1 MGGFKD
7 KLEGQ
12 NIIVVGGSTGIGFGA
27 AAALLDV
34 GARVTII
41 SSSSAKL
48 DAALQRL
55 GSPNAKGVVADVRN
69 EAAFTDTL
77 RSLAPVDHVI
87 FSAVDNII
95 RGKLEDQ
102 NLDEAKH
109 LFGVLVLLKY
119 DIVRKGGSLT
129 LTSGTAGIKP
139 GKNAAIG
146 GALNGGVLSLTK
158 GLAADLAEKK
168 IRVNTVVPGLVKTP
182 LWDKQGKTPEE
193 QEEIF
198 NKASQTLPVGFVAT
212 PEHIAEAYLY
222 AVRADYSTG
231 KLIEIVEGTLTH
243 ISKTLYPCP
252 RREPYRHV
260 NPIYIAQ
267 EDFVH

>member
-77 RSLAPVDHVI
+77 RSLAPVDHVV

-109 LFGVLVLLKY
+109 LFGVKFWGAVITGKVLLKY

-231 KLIEIVEGTLTH
+231 KLIEIDGGVL
-243 ISKTLYPCP
+243 
-252 RREPYRHV
+252 V
-260 NPIYIAQ
+260 
-267 EDFVH
+267 

>member
-1 MGGFKD
+1 MGGFRD
-7 KLEGQ
+7 RLEGQ
-12 NIIVVGGSTGIGFGA
+12 KIVVVGGSTGIGFGA

-34 GARVTII
+34 GAKVTII
-41 SSSSAKL
+41 SSSPAKL

-55 GSPNAKGVVADVRN
+55 ASPDAKGVVADVRD
-69 EAAFTDTL
+69 EAAFTGTL
-77 RSLAPVDHVI
+77 RSLAPVDHVV

-102 NLDEAKH
+102 NLDDAKQ
-109 LFGVLVLLKY
+109 LFGVKFWGAVIAGKALLKY

-139 GKNAAIG
+139 GKSAAIG

-198 NKASQTLPVGFVAT
+198 NKASQNLPVGFVAT

-222 AVRADYSTG
+222 AIRADYSTG
-231 KLIEIVEGTLTH
+231 KLIEIGE
-243 ISKTLYPCP
+243 
-252 RREPYRHV
+252 
-260 NPIYIAQ
+260 
-267 EDFVH
+267 

>member
-1 MGGFKD
+1 MGYKE

-12 NIIVVGGSTGIGFGA
+12 KIIVVAGSTGIGYGA

-34 GARVTII
+34 GAKVTII
-41 SSSSAKL
+41 SSNQEKL
-48 DAALQRL
+48 DAALKQL
-55 GSPNAKGVVADVRN
+55 SSNSPDVKGVVSDVRD
-69 EAAFTDTL
+69 EAAYTKTL
-77 RSLAPVDHVI
+77 QSLAPVDHVV

-102 NLDEAKH
+102 SLDDAKH
-109 LFGVLVLLKY
+109 LFGVKFWGAVTTVLMKY
-119 DIVRKGGSLT
+119 DIVRQGGSLT

-146 GALNGGVLSLTK
+146 GALNGGVLSLTR
-158 GLAADLAEKK
+158 GLAADLSEKK

-193 QEEIF
+193 QVEIF
-198 NKASQTLPVGFVAT
+198 NAASQKLPVGFVAG

-222 AVRADYSTG
+222 AIRADYTTG
-231 KLIEIVEGTLTH
+231 KLIEIDGGVL
-243 ISKTLYPCP
+243 L
-252 RREPYRHV
+252 
-260 NPIYIAQ
+260 
-267 EDFVH
+267 

>member
-1 MGGFKD
+1 MGAFKD

-12 NIIVVGGSTGIGFGA
+12 NIVVVGGSTGIGFGA

-55 GSPNAKGVVADVRN
+55 ASPSAKGVVADVRD
-69 EAAFTDTL
+69 ETAFADTL
-77 RSLAPVDHVI
+77 RSLAPVDHIV

-109 LFGVLVLLKY
+109 LFGVKFWGAVITGKVLLKY

-129 LTSGTAGIKP
+129 LTSGTAGIRP

-198 NKASQTLPVGFVAT
+198 SKASQNLPVGFVAT

-222 AVRADYSTG
+222 AIRADYSTG
-231 KLIEIVEGTLTH
+231 KLIEIDGGVL
-243 ISKTLYPCP
+243 L
-252 RREPYRHV
+252 
-260 NPIYIAQ
+260 
-267 EDFVH
+267 